1 MTTKYKYHRLNMT
14 FEGIVSKL
22 LSGEFIYDTEHN
34 EILYKNGTFIQRT
47 AVGDTTLD
55 INTIKNHKLFMR
67 SEVSLDEKIREVCDK
82 FKIDMKIEPRNGY
95 CPHLESFLSELGET
109 VNLHKSREE

>member
-1 MTTKYKYHRLNMT
+1 
-14 FEGIVSKL
+14 
-22 LSGEFIYDTEHN
+22 
-34 EILYKNGTFIQRT
+34 
-47 AVGDTTLD
+47 
-55 INTIKNHKLFMR
+55 MR

-95 CPHLESFLSELGET
+95 CPHMESFLSELGET